1 MLGLIVFGALIVF
14 MFGALGIHFRR
25 GKGIRWVNF
34 LDYKSGKYD
43 ESKLLRFLG
52 NIMFLFA
59 LTGVF
64 WILSGMFSWMWL
76 FYVGTG
82 YLSCVA
88 VFILIYI
95 NTGKRF
101 EK

>member
-1 MLGLIVFGALIVF
+1 MLALIVFGALIVF

-64 WILSGMFSWMWL
+64 WILSGMD
-76 FYVGTG
+76 
-82 YLSCVA
+82 VA
-88 VFILIYI
+88 VLCRNGLSFLRGCIYTDLYKHRKTI
-95 NTGKRF
+95 
-101 EK
+101 